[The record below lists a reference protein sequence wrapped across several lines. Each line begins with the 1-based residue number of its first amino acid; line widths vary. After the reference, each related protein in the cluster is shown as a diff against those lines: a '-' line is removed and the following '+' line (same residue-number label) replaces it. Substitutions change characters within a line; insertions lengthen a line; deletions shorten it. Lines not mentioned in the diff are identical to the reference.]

1 LNCFRSIEGG
11 DLLILSNERYEIKIT
26 KDSQY
31 TLFSTD
37 SKFYNHVF
45 QMEEYIRN
53 DYVSA
58 YSVSVHSLITDYK
71 IAIIG
76 RAYGS
81 VENCAVLEGD
91 RLVILIDDYMVSFDL
106 IVQNLELKIKV
117 IDFGTGI
124 EIYAFDDGYIVNG
137 EVDIIKV
144 DKLGNKI
151 WSFSGRDIWVR
162 PNGESSIN
170 IQNDRLLLI
179 DFEGYE
185 YHLDKW
191 GKEISK

>member
-1 LNCFRSIEGG
+1 
-11 DLLILSNERYEIKIT
+11 LILLNESYEIEIT

-31 TLFSTD
+31 TLFSSD
-37 SKFYNHVF
+37 NKFYNHVF

-58 YSVSVHSLITDYK
+58 YSVSVRSLVTDYK

-76 RAYGS
+76 RGYGS
-81 VENCAVLEGD
+81 VENCAVLEDD
-91 RLVILIDDYMVSFDL
+91 RLIILIDNYIVFFDL
-106 IVQNLELKIKV
+106 IAQNLQLKMKV

-162 PNGESSIN
+162 PNGESSIS
-170 IQNDRLLLI
+170 IQKDSLI
-179 DFEGYE
+179 LTDFEGYA

>member
-1 LNCFRSIEGG
+1 M
-11 DLLILSNERYEIKIT
+11 ILSNESYEIEIT
-26 KDSQY
+26 KDNQY
-31 TLFSTD
+31 TLFSAD
-37 SKFYNHVF
+37 NKSYNHVF
-45 QMEEYIRN
+45 KMERYIRN

-58 YSVSVHSLITDYK
+58 YSVSVSSSAIDYR

-76 RAYGS
+76 RGYGS
-81 VENCAVLEGD
+81 VENCAVLEDD
-91 RLVILIDDYMVSFDL
+91 RLVILIDNYMAFFDL
-106 IVQNLELKIKV
+106 ITQNLELKIKV

-124 EIYAFDDGYIVNG
+124 ELYPFDDGYIVNG
-137 EVDIIKV
+137 EVDVIKV

-162 PNGESSIN
+162 PNGESSIS
-170 IQNDRLLLI
+170 IQRDSLLLT

>member
-1 LNCFRSIEGG
+1 
-11 DLLILSNERYEIKIT
+11 LILLNESYEIEIT
-26 KDSQY
+26 KDTQY

-37 SKFYNHVF
+37 NKFYNHAF
-45 QMEEYIRN
+45 QMEEYTRN

-76 RAYGS
+76 RGYGS
-81 VENCAVLEGD
+81 IENCAVLEGD
-91 RLVILIDDYMVSFDL
+91 RLVILIDDYLVSFDL
-106 IVQNLELKIKV
+106 ITQNLEWKIKV

-124 EIYAFDDGYIVNG
+124 EIYAFDNGYIVNG

-162 PNGESSIN
+162 PNGESSTN
-170 IQNDRLLLI
+170 IQIGSLLLI

-185 YHLDKW
+185 YLLDKW
-191 GKEISK
+191 GKEILK

>member
-1 LNCFRSIEGG
+1 M
-11 DLLILSNERYEIKIT
+11 ILSNENYEIEIT
-26 KDSQY
+26 KDNQY
-31 TLFSTD
+31 NLISTD
-37 SKFYNHVF
+37 NKFYNHVF
-45 QMEEYIRN
+45 QMEEFTRDDYI
-53 DYVSA
+53 STF
-58 YSVSVHSLITDYK
+58 SVSVRSLVVNYK

-91 RLVILIDDYMVSFDL
+91 RLVILIDDYMVFLDL
-106 IVQNLELKIKV
+106 PTKKLELKIKL

-124 EIYAFDDGYIVNG
+124 EIYAFDNGYIVNG

-144 DKLGNKI
+144 DKLGNKV
-151 WSFSGRDIWVR
+151 WEFSGRDIWVR

-170 IQNDRLLLI
+170 IQGDRILLV
-179 DFEGYE
+179 DFEGYQ
-185 YHLDKW
+185 YYLDKW

>member
-1 LNCFRSIEGG
+1 M
-11 DLLILSNERYEIKIT
+11 ILSNESYEIEIT

-37 SKFYNHVF
+37 NKFYNHIF
-45 QMEEYIRN
+45 QMEEYTRN

-58 YSVSVHSLITDYK
+58 YSVSVRSLITDYK

-91 RLVILIDDYMVSFDL
+91 RLVILIDNYMVFFDL
-106 IVQNLELKIKV
+106 ITQNIELRVKV
-117 IDFGTGI
+117 IDLGTGI
-124 EIYAFDDGYIVNG
+124 EIYAFDNGYIVNG

-151 WSFSGRDIWVR
+151 WSFSGRDVWAR
-162 PNGESSIN
+162 SNGESSIN
-170 IQNDRLLLI
+170 IQRDRLLLT
-179 DFEGYE
+179 DFEGCK

>member
-1 LNCFRSIEGG
+1 M
-11 DLLILSNERYEIKIT
+11 ILSNESYEIEIT
-26 KDSQY
+26 KDIQY

-37 SKFYNHVF
+37 NKFYNHVF
-45 QMEEYIRN
+45 QMEEYTRN

-58 YSVSVHSLITDYK
+58 YSISVCSLIPDYK
-71 IAIIG
+71 VAIIG

-81 VENCAVLEGD
+81 IENCAVLEGD
-91 RLVILIDDYMVSFDL
+91 RLIILIDNYMVFFDL
-106 IVQNLELKIKV
+106 ISKKLELKIKI

-124 EIYAFDDGYIVNG
+124 EIYAYDNGYIVNG

-144 DKLGNKI
+144 DKYGNKI
-151 WSFSGRDIWVR
+151 WSFSGRNIWVR

-170 IQNDRLLLI
+170 IQRDRLLLT
-179 DFEGYE
+179 DFAGYK